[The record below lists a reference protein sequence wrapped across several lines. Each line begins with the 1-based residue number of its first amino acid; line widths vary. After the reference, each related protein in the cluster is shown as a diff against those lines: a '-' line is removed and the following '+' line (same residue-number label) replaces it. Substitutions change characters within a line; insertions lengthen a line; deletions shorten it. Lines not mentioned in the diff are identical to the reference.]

1 METATFDIF
10 EISATIDGAK
20 EYNRE
25 GLDHQLCFLGDKR
38 WVFFWSGSLHLTGVH
53 SHLSSIFIET
63 NFIIIRQ
70 RATNLIGLFR

>member
-38 WVFFWSGSLHLTGVH
+38 WGFLV
-53 SHLSSIFIET
+53 
-63 NFIIIRQ
+63 R
-70 RATNLIGLFR
+70 